1 MKEEGQNAAVET
13 KNSADR
19 KIGGKTRDIDKTSA
33 RYTLSCRGLPLQPF
47 RATKM
52 VGMVGLEPM
61 TSCMSSM
68 RSNQLSYTPVTAYIS
83 YHFSMP
89 FVKQK
94 YGTLAIFLFI
104 DRVCRAPLAAAGR
117 VIGATVHLRSVQSRR
132 RTLQRGWQ
140 VRAGAISQG
149 RSSPETRLLQ
159 GRYTLNTA

>member
-1 MKEEGQNAAVET
+1 
-13 KNSADR
+13 
-19 KIGGKTRDIDKTSA
+19 
-33 RYTLSCRGLPLQPF
+33 
-47 RATKM
+47 M

-104 DRVCRAPLAAAGR
+104 DRVYRAPLAAAGR
-117 VIGATVHLRSVQSRR
+117 VIGATVPLTKSK
-132 RTLQRGWQ
+132 
-140 VRAGAISQG
+140 
-149 RSSPETRLLQ
+149 
-159 GRYTLNTA
+159 